1 MDNSTHNDDILV
13 RYLDGEL
20 PEVEKSNLKNRLA
33 NDKLLQEQ
41 YDSLLLTREAVRQ
54 YGLKIKVGSI
64 HQQMMSELQQ
74 PVRKLNPARK
84 LYRIAAAVAAG
95 IILMIAGFWV
105 YNFYNLSGEKL
116 YSDNYKSYEL
126 ANTRDVNSTLTDAE
140 KAYSGKNYQEVIRIH
155 DMAAE
160 PSVKTEFLCGVAAM
174 ELNNNSK
181 AITCFKEVLQLNK
194 ASNLSVLKD
203 EAEYYL
209 SLSYLRNG
217 DYDFS
222 LELLD
227 KIRSDKEHTYH
238 AAVTKKL
245 IRQVKMLKW
254 R

>member
-13 RYLDGEL
+13 RYMDGEL
-20 PEVEKSNLKNRLA
+20 PEAEKSSLKNSLA

-41 YDSLLLTREAVRQ
+41 YESLLLTREAIRQ
-54 YGLKIKVGSI
+54 YGLKIKVGEI
-64 HQQMMSELQQ
+64 HQQMMHELQQ
-74 PVRKLNPARK
+74 PVKKINPARK
-84 LYRIAAAVAAG
+84 LYRITAAVAAG
-95 IILMIAGFWV
+95 IIFLIAGFWV
-105 YNFYNLSGEKL
+105 YNFYSLSGEKL
-116 YSDNYKSYEL
+116 YSANYKSYEL
-126 ANTRDVNSTLTDAE
+126 SNVRDANSTLTDVE
-140 KAYSGKNYQEVIRIH
+140 KAYSGKDYQEVIRIH

-160 PSVKTEFLCGVAAM
+160 RSVKTEFLCGVAAM
-174 ELNNNSK
+174 ELNNNTK
-181 AITCFKEVLQLNK
+181 AITCFKEVLQLNS
-194 ASNLSVLKD
+194 ASNSDILKD
-203 EAEYYL
+203 ESEYYL

-227 KIRSDKEHTYH
+227 KIRNDKEHTYN